1 MIFRRNNRPLM
12 VEDAPATSRLS
23 PDGGTA
29 GNAVPL
35 VERVRKKVS
44 IMAETA

>member
-1 MIFRRNNRPLM
+1 MTFGRNNRPLM

-23 PDGGTA
+23 PNGGTA

-35 VERVRKKVS
+35 VERVREKVS
-44 IMAETA
+44 ILAEAA